1 MSTTTINSAN
11 VTSQPPRNTISQ
23 QCHSVPSSKTTTK
36 DRADRAHLGITISW
50 AGAPWP
56 APGMRPPLLIFKSGE
71 LISAG
76 GAGC

>member
-23 QCHSVPSSKTTTK
+23 QCHSAPSSKTTTK
-36 DRADRAHLGITISW
+36 KEAHLCITISW

-56 APGMRPPLLIFKSGE
+56 APGTRPELLIFNRRESI
-71 LISAG
+71 LLG
-76 GAGC
+76 GAEC